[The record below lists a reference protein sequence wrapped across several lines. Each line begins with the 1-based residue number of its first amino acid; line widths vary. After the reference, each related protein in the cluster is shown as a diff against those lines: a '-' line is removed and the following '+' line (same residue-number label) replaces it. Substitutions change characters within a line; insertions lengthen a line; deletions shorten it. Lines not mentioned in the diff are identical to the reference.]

1 MRDRGGSADRKPAW
15 LGQGP
20 LALVGLL
27 VIVVLI
33 AVVIDVFEGDEVQ
46 DAVGSDSETTAAAES
61 NDAVAAGETLTVIHV
76 VDGDT
81 VDLSSGERVRV
92 IGIDTPERGE
102 CGYTAATEYM
112 ESLVLGKEVEVTP
125 GARDDRDQYGR
136 SLRYL
141 DVGRT
146 DAGLA
151 LITQGVADARYD
163 SRDGYGAHPR
173 ETRYVSADAGTGD
186 TFVCHDSVP

>member
-1 MRDRGGSADRKPAW
+1 MRDTGGSADRKPAW
-15 LGQGP
+15 LKQRP

-27 VIVVLI
+27 II
-33 AVVIDVFEGDEVQ
+33 AVVIAVFDDGESQ
-46 DAVGSDSETTAAAES
+46 DAAGSTSEVTAAAASGDAES
-61 NDAVAAGETLTVIHV
+61 AGETVTVTHV

-102 CGYTAATEYM
+102 CGYAAATEYM
-112 ESLVLGKEVEVTP
+112 ESLVLGKEVTAVP
-125 GARDDRDQYGR
+125 GARDDRDRYGR

-141 DVGRT
+141 DVGQT

-151 LITQGVADARYD
+151 LITKGYADARYD

-173 ETRYVSADAGTGD
+173 EYQYVDADTRSAD
-186 TFVCHDSVP
+186 TFVC